1 MEDQGAQ
8 VILEVL
14 VLEGMEDQVE
24 EDQMTKDGRKKDTK
38 VVEGKTDTVDVV
50 NGNVKLKDL

>member
-1 MEDQGAQ
+1 MGQ

-24 EDQMTKDGRKKDTK
+24 EVQMTKDGRKKDTTT
-38 VVEGKTDTVDVV
+38 VEGKTDTVDAV